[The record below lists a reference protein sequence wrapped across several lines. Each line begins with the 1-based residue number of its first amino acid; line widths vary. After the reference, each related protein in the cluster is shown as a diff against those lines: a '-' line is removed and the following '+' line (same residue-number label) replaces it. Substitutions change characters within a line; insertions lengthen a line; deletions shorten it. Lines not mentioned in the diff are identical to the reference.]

1 MANVHLAQIN
11 IARMK
16 GAFEDPV
23 MAGFAARLE
32 ELNALADGSD
42 VFVWRLQGGEGN
54 ATYLRPFDDDRIIV
68 NMSVWETVED
78 FRKFVFESPHA
89 ELLRQR
95 REWFEK
101 LETPIT
107 VLWWVPAGH
116 IPSMDEAKKRLAH
129 LQEHGPTPFAF
140 SFRTIFPPDEEV
152 VAATDWSAFEPCP
165 TAV

>member
-1 MANVHLAQIN
+1 
-11 IARMK
+11 
-16 GAFEDPV
+16 
-23 MAGFAARLE
+23 
-32 ELNALADGSD
+32 
-42 VFVWRLQGGEGN
+42 
-54 ATYLRPFDDDRIIV
+54 
-68 NMSVWETVED
+68 MSVWETVED